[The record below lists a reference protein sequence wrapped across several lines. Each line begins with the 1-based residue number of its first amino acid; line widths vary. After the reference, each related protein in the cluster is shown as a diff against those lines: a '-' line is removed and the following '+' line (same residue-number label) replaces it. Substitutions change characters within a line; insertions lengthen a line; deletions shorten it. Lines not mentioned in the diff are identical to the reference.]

1 MAKKKKKKPQKRN
14 RKESRLD
21 KKGFFDQFS
30 LKQETKRH
38 ILGVVF
44 LLLAVIFTLSFFQ
57 KAGIA
62 GRLIYDVFNFLVGK
76 AIFIVPL
83 LFTMGGVAFFIS
95 QYKNI
100 FVPLLL
106 SSLLFLLGLSG
117 FLEGLVSKEMI
128 EPATPGEKI
137 GGWLGFLFSWP
148 FLRFFGFWV
157 SQIILA
163 SLLLVSG
170 LILWRLLR
178 QPSSQRERGMQE
190 ERKKPSLVSRIFA
203 PSFKVNNVAE
213 TSSVPRAVKEESVE
227 VTKKPSLKVKSQK
240 ITSFSRFTDYKKPPL
255 DLLDKPKGKPSA
267 GDIQTNS
274 AVIKKT
280 LGSFDIPV
288 EMSGFNV
295 GPTVT
300 QYSLKPA
307 DGIKLSKITSLSN
320 DLALALATHPI
331 RIEAPIPGKS
341 LVGIEV
347 PNKIRSFVRLK
358 ELMQDPEFQES
369 STDLLF
375 ALGKDVSGRPI
386 YDNLGKMPHL
396 LVAGS
401 TGSGKTI
408 FLNTLILSL
417 IYRNS
422 PDTMKFLLID
432 PKRVEFTVYRDLP
445 HLICPPIV
453 DAPRAVN
460 SLKWLIDEMER
471 RFKLLAEAKSRNI
484 NSYNEKVS
492 NEQVD
497 SDEYLP
503 YIVLVVD
510 ELADLMAAKG
520 RDVEASIVRLAQ
532 MARAVGIHLVLA
544 TQRPSVEV
552 ITGLIKANITSRVT
566 FQVASQV
573 DSRTILDSSGAEKLL
588 GAGDMLFLS
597 NELLKPKRV
606 QACYISEKEVKK
618 VVQWIKEENG
628 YSGEEISP
636 EAEALRDRLEE
647 ALEKDLGAAELEM
660 EEGSSEQDPLYEKAK
675 EMVVRYQRGSASLLQ
690 RKLSV
695 GYARAARLIDSLE
708 KQGVVGPSRGAK
720 PRKVFLTEAGS
731 LSPEDP
737 EGDDFGEE
745 DDPAAGG
752 DDSWQKV

>member
-1 MAKKKKKKPQKRN
+1 MAKKKKKKPQKGN
-14 RKESRLD
+14 KKEFRPN

-62 GRLIYDVFNFLVGK
+62 GGIIFDVFNFLIGK
-76 AIFIVPL
+76 AIFTVPF
-83 LFTMGGVAFFIS
+83 LFTVGGLAFFVS

-100 FVPLLL
+100 FAPLILAA
-106 SSLLFLLGLSG
+106 LLFLLGLSG
-117 FLEGLVSKEMI
+117 FLQGLVFKEIM
-128 EPATPGEKI
+128 EPTLPGGKV
-137 GGWLGFLFSWP
+137 GGWFGYFFSWP
-148 FLRFFGFWV
+148 FLKLFGFWV
-157 SQIILA
+157 TEIILLA
-163 SLLLVSG
+163 LILISG
-170 LILWRLLR
+170 LILWRLLK
-178 QPSSQRERGMQE
+178 QPISEKPQLQNE
-190 ERKKPSLVSRIFA
+190 KKKA
-203 PSFKVNNVAE
+203 PSFVNRIFTPSFNVDKVAGIP
-213 TSSVPRAVKEESVE
+213 SPRITNEEEKEASE
-227 VTKKPSLKVKSQK
+227 KPPLKLKPQQVN
-240 ITSFSRFTDYKKPPL
+240 SFSKASDYKKPPL

-274 AVIKKT
+274 AIIKKT

-347 PNKIRSFVRLK
+347 PNKIRSLVRFK

-453 DAPRAVN
+453 DASRAVN
-460 SLKWLIDEMER
+460 SLKWLIEEMER
-471 RFKLLAEAKSRNI
+471 RFKLLAEANSRNI

-492 NEQVD
+492 NEQTD
-497 SDEYLP
+497 MDEYLP

-573 DSRTILDSSGAEKLL
+573 DSRTVLDSSGAEKLL

-597 NELLKPKRV
+597 NDLLKPKRV

-618 VVQWIKEENG
+618 VVQWIREENA
-628 YSGEEISP
+628 YSEEDLSP
-636 EAEALRDRLEE
+636 ETEALRDRLEE
-647 ALEKDLGAAELEM
+647 ALEKDLGSPDFDEG
-660 EEGSSEQDPLYEKAK
+660 EGSSDNDPLYEKAK
-675 EMVVRYQRGSASLLQ
+675 EVVVRYQRGSASLLQ

-708 KQGVVGPSRGAK
+708 KQGVVGPNRGAK
-720 PRKVFLTEAGS
+720 PRKVFLTESGTYG
-731 LSPEDP
+731 
-737 EGDDFGEE
+737 EGGEEEKDDDDEE
-745 DDPAAGG
+745 DD
-752 DDSWQKV
+752 WQKI